1 MSVTISV
8 YLCDEKM
15 ITPARWAAAIRAG
28 GFEMNLDAD
37 FDVRTLSG
45 FLPCE
50 YDGTVAGFE
59 YFWKAVDVPSL
70 DSEVAARI
78 GTRSIVVSFNT
89 HSDMRGLMTST
100 IASAVLCA
108 NADGV
113 LWDTEANEL
122 VSADDALD
130 WAREMERSIKSE
142 L

>member
-1 MSVTISV
+1 
-8 YLCDEKM
+8 
-15 ITPARWAAAIRAG
+15 
-28 GFEMNLDAD
+28 MNLDAD

-50 YDGTVAGFE
+50 YDGAVAGFE
-59 YFWKAVDVPSL
+59 YFWETVDVPSL
-70 DSEVAARI
+70 DSKVAARI
-78 GTRSIVVSFNT
+78 GTRNIVVSFNT
-89 HSDMRGLMTST
+89 HSDMRGLMTAI

-122 VSADDALD
+122 VAAGDALD